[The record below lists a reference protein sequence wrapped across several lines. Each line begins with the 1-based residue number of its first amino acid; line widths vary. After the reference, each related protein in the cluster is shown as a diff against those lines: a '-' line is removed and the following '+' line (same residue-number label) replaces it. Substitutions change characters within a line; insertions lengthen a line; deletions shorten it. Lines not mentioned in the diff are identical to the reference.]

1 MRIAQGRFTQWDALC
16 IRIHVPGVREGVT
29 IAFEQHDILILR
41 IRVAIRH
48 SLPTRNRVLGSGDH
62 SGRAPVEPDTGSA
75 ALGASHD
82 AILQ

>member
-1 MRIAQGRFTQWDALC
+1 MSIAQGRFTQWDALF
-16 IRIHVPGVREGVT
+16 IRNHVTGVREGVT
-29 IAFEQHDILILR
+29 IAFEQHHIVILR

-48 SLPTRNRVLGSGDH
+48 SLPLRNRVLGSGDH
-62 SGRAPVEPDTGSA
+62 SARASVESDTGSA